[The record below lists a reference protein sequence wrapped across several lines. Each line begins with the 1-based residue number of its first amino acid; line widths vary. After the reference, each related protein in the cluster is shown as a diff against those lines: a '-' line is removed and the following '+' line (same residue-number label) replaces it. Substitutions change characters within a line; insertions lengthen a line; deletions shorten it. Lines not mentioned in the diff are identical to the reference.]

1 MAAKY
6 TRSSPKAPAG
16 ATGGLKQVKK
26 QLETLVRGA
35 SFTPSARPPVVVAQ
49 PWNSLTAIDIGRFSQ
64 KTITVKDLSQTICD
78 QVGIYYTQG
87 GSDVRLAI
95 EFRLIKVSI
104 WSRDANISLYPLDF
118 VTDKNIELS
127 RIDGAPAKNQWA
139 RVGYSWPASLQAFTL
154 ASGVLSDMLDVK
166 LFTFLVAKT
175 SDCEL
180 HVKVLWR
187 SSLSKAPSLRWIML
201 PIDKPKRKKK
211 NFTARGESSEEEE
224 DGEPRLCD
232 RWPSTSQCSEIE
244 DLKDEVKALR
254 EQLTHLQADTGQ
266 LP

>member
-6 TRSSPKAPAG
+6 MRSSPKASAG
-16 ATGGLKQVKK
+16 VTGGLKQVKK

-35 SFTPSARPPVVVAQ
+35 SFTPGARPPTVIAQ
-49 PWNSLTAIDIGRFSQ
+49 PWNPLTAIDIGRFTQ

-78 QVGIYYTQG
+78 QVGIYYTSG
-87 GSDVRLAI
+87 SSDVRLAI
-95 EFRLIKVSI
+95 EFRLLRVSI

-127 RIDGAPAKNQWA
+127 RIDGALAKNQWA

-154 ASGVLSDMLDVK
+154 TSGVLGDMLEVK
-166 LFTFLVAKT
+166 LFTFLAAKS
-175 SDCEL
+175 SDCEM

-187 SSLSKAPSLRWIML
+187 SALSKAPSLRWIML
-201 PIDKPKRKKK
+201 PIEKPKRKKK
-211 NFTARGESSEEEE
+211 NTARGESSEEEDE
-224 DGEPRLCD
+224 GEPRLCD
-232 RWPSTSQCSEIE
+232 RWPSTSLCSDIE

-254 EQLTHLQADTGQ
+254 GQLSHLQADTGQ

>member
-6 TRSSPKAPAG
+6 TRSSPKAPVG
-16 ATGGLKQVKK
+16 VTGGMKQVKK

-35 SFTPSARPPVVVAQ
+35 SFTPAARPPVVVAQ
-49 PWNSLTAIDIGRFSQ
+49 PWNPLIAIDIGRFSQ

-78 QVGIYYTQG
+78 QVGIYYTS
-87 GSDVRLAI
+87 GSTDVRLAI
-95 EFRLIKVSI
+95 EFRLLKVSI

-118 VTDKNIELS
+118 VMDKNIELS

-154 ASGVLSDMLDVK
+154 ASGVLSDMQDVK
-166 LFTFLVAKT
+166 LFTFLTAKT

-201 PIDKPKRKKK
+201 PIEKPRRKKK
-211 NFTARGESSEEEE
+211 ETAGGESSEEDE
-224 DGEPRLCD
+224 GGPHLSN
-232 RWPSTSQCSEIE
+232 RWPSTSQCSDIE
-244 DLKDEVKALR
+244 DLKDEVKMLR
-254 EQLTHLQADTGQ
+254 EQLSHLQSDTGQ
-266 LP
+266 LL